1 MARNEPLDRA
11 KHLERL
17 AMQIV
22 LQFPD
27 DADEAEWVEAYV
39 HAKLAA
45 WKTNAP
51 AVPAYKET
59 VVPLRPKLA

>member
-1 MARNEPLDRA
+1 MRNEPLDRA

-45 WKTNAP
+45 WRANAP
-51 AVPAYKET
+51 AVPAYTET
-59 VVPLRPKLA
+59 VVSLRPKLA